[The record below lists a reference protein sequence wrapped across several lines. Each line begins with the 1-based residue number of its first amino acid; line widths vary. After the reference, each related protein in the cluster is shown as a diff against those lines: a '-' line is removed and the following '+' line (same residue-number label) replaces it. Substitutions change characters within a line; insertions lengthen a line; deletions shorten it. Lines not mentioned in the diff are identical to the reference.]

1 MKKIIIFNFFNFL
14 LCTQLLINSPSSYD
28 TSFSD
33 TGSTANL
40 YIAQTINQAQDI
52 IAQNDGKIVTVGN
65 AGENGIIVRYN
76 NNGSLDTSFNTTGYV
91 TVTIGSQTN
100 ILAVA
105 LQPADQK
112 ILIAGYA
119 IISNVST
126 IFIARY
132 NRNGTIDTTF
142 NSTGYITTS
151 FGMQSQLYG
160 IALQKNG
167 SIIVTG
173 WLSDQEDGLTKALIA
188 CYTSSGVLDTTFGVN
203 GYIST
208 LIGNV
213 YTKAQDVII
222 QTDGKIII
230 TGQAQINDNQGL
242 IVIRY
247 NQDGSLDET
256 FNSSG
261 DYPGSI
267 SPFINNLD
275 IFTSQGNGL
284 ALQRNGSIIV
294 VGYTAESQSSSDRSY
309 TTLRLTVDGSLDG
322 TFNSNETPGY
332 IVNTQALQAQ
342 GVVIQSNGQ
351 IVTCG
356 FTYTSIY
363 LPVVIRYNNDGTID
377 PTFNF
382 ITNQNTANSLGNA
395 VALQIDGKILV
406 TGTIQVPYQTSA
418 Q

>member
-52 IAQNDGKIVTVGN
+52 IAQNDGKIITVGN

-119 IISNVST
+119 IISNLST

-142 NSTGYITTS
+142 NNTGYITTS
-151 FGMQSQLYG
+151 FGIQSQLYG

-203 GYIST
+203 GYVST
-208 LIGNV
+208 LIGDI
-213 YTKAQDVII
+213 YTKAQDIII
-222 QTDGKIII
+222 QSDGKIII

-267 SPFINNLD
+267 SPFINNSD
-275 IFTSQGNGL
+275 VFTSQGNGL

-294 VGYTAESQSSSDRSY
+294 VGYTAGSQSPSDRSY
-309 TTLRLTVDGSLDG
+309 TTLRLTTDGSLDT

-332 IVNTQALQAQ
+332 IINTQALQAQ

-356 FTYTSIY
+356 FNYTSIY